1 MGNRIAVVGAG
12 YVGLTSGACLSHL
25 GHDVTCIESDPAKV
39 EMLSEGRIPISEP
52 GLAEIV
58 QEGLDNGRLRFT
70 GDMASGVA
78 DREFVLLCVPT
89 PQAEDGSADLSFIT
103 RAASDLSKHIP
114 SGGIVINKSTVPVGS
129 THVVADAI
137 NRDDVHV
144 VSNPEFLREG
154 HAVSDFLHPERV
166 VIGADDTDIAVRVAG
181 LHLRLAAPVLAT
193 DPTSAELIKYASNAF
208 LATKLS
214 FMNSIASIAE
224 RAGADIADVV
234 LGIGMDHRIGSQF
247 LQPGP
252 GWGGSCLPKDTSA
265 LVHMSNTF
273 GYDFSLLQSVIDTND
288 KQFDLVVEKVREVL
302 EVPLDG
308 AEIAVWGLTFK
319 ANTDDVRASPA
330 LEVIGRLQKAGAVIK
345 AYDPGLSAGST
356 RMLGGLDVASDPYDC
371 VQGAQALVV
380 LTEWPE
386 FSSMDLDR
394 VAAEMASRGVV
405 DTRMMLDRAA
415 LERRGFRFRGIGRT

>member
-39 EMLSEGRIPISEP
+39 EMLREGRIPISEP

-58 QEGLDNGRLRFT
+58 QEGIDNGRLRFT

-103 RAASDLSKHIP
+103 RAATDLSKHIP
-114 SGGIVINKSTVPVGS
+114 SGGIVINKSTVPLGS
-129 THVVADAI
+129 THIVADAI

-214 FMNSIASIAE
+214 FMNSIASLAE

-234 LGIGMDHRIGSQF
+234 LGIGMDHRIGSNF

-265 LVHMSNTF
+265 LVHISKTF
-273 GYDFSLLQSVIDTND
+273 GYDFSLLQSVIDTNQ
-288 KQFDLVVEKVREVL
+288 KQFEVVVEKVREVL
-302 EVPLDG
+302 EVPLEG
-308 AEIAVWGLTFK
+308 AQIAVWGLTFK

-330 LEVIGRLQKAGAVIK
+330 VEVIKRLQQAGAVIK
-345 AYDPGLSAGST
+345 AYDPGLSATSS
-356 RMLGGLDVASDPYDC
+356 RMLEGIDVAADPYDC
-371 VQGAQALVV
+371 VKDAQALVV

-386 FSSMDLDR
+386 FASMDLDR
-394 VAAEMASRGVV
+394 VATQMASLGVV
-405 DTRMMLDRAA
+405 DTRTTLDRAA

>member
-39 EMLSEGRIPISEP
+39 EMLREGRIPISEP

-114 SGGIVINKSTVPVGS
+114 SGGIVINKSTVPLGS
-129 THVVADAI
+129 THIVADAI

-214 FMNSIASIAE
+214 FMNSIASLAE

-234 LGIGMDHRIGSQF
+234 LGIGMDHRIGSNF

-265 LVHMSNTF
+265 LVHISQTF
-273 GYDFSLLQSVIDTND
+273 GYDFSLLQSVIDTNQ
-288 KQFDLVVEKVREVL
+288 KQFELVVEKVREVL

-308 AEIAVWGLTFK
+308 AQIAVWGLTFK

-330 LEVIGRLQKAGAVIK
+330 VEVIKRLQQAGAVIK
-345 AYDPGLSAGST
+345 AYDPGLSATST
-356 RMLGGLDVASDPYDC
+356 RMLDGIDVATDPYDC
-371 VQGAQALVV
+371 VKDAQALVV

-386 FSSMDLDR
+386 FASMDLDR
-394 VAAEMASRGVV
+394 VAAQMTSLGVV